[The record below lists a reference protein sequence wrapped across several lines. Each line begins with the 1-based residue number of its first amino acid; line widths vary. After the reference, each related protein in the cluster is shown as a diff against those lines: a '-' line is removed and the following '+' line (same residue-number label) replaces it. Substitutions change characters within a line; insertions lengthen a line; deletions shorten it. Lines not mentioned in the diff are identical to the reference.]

1 MPGSPTTTWW
11 AFPPKTREVQLDEKW
26 SFVAEKQANCDPD
39 DPADD
44 HHGDWW
50 DHVAYDAE
58 HRLVLAVVP
67 GSRSIESA
75 EEIIREVHDRT
86 AGASDVLLTSDEYP
100 AYATAIAHVY
110 GVAEGPRP
118 AGTPGRPP
126 LLPAAHVPADL
137 TYATVHKERSRGRV
151 VSIVTAL
158 VLGRWGAVAGAL
170 DRSTASRA
178 INTSFVERH
187 HLTDRHRNARKS
199 RKTYRFSKDWRMHE
213 AMTYLT
219 MYSYNLCWPVRT
231 LREPIG
237 EGRYRQRTPAMAAG
251 LADHVWSLEEW
262 LTRPAFQRY

>member
-11 AFPPKTREVQLDEKW
+11 AFPPETREVQLDEKW
-26 SFVAEKQANCDPD
+26 SFVAEKQASCDPD

-100 AYATAIAHVY
+100 AYASAIAHVY
-110 GVAEGPRP
+110 GAAEGPRP
-118 AGTPGRPP
+118 VGTPGRPP
-126 LLPAAHVPADL
+126 VLPAAHVPADL
-137 TYATVHKERSRGRV
+137 TYATVHKERAKGRV

-158 VLGRWGAVAGAL
+158 VLGTWGAVAGAL
-170 DRSTASRA
+170 GRSTASRA

-213 AMTYLT
+213 AMTQG
-219 MYSYNLCWPVRT
+219 
-231 LREPIG
+231 LRIFNFACCKHFG
-237 EGRYRQRTPAMAAG
+237 QVAVTPATPQSLG
-251 LADHVWSLEEW
+251 LEAVVG
-262 LTRPAFQRY
+262 